1 MSVQFERSIPLFCC
15 HVICENHGPIRLTCL
30 SAGRNSCQMRP
41 DIMIG
46 QSAVTKRMAQDV
58 MEFTEYLD
66 LIERKLFSSFNIWR
80 DQPVDQEIFD
90 LYAEYHLR
98 NEKYIAT
105 KKAVI
110 YAIESNE
117 YCLIKRLAD
126 PSLHRFNDL
135 IDLIKA
141 SLTDMVKPDQDH
153 MSSIVTVV
161 FVLDTSAGPDVQA
174 MIEAVKRFKYH
185 KGFAFGLRGWADIRL
200 VLVSLEEGVLAT
212 NKKGKDV
219 KKVYQF

>member
-1 MSVQFERSIPLFCC
+1 
-15 HVICENHGPIRLTCL
+15 
-30 SAGRNSCQMRP
+30 
-41 DIMIG
+41 
-46 QSAVTKRMAQDV
+46 
-58 MEFTEYLD
+58 MEFSQYIE

-80 DQPVDQEIFD
+80 DHPVGQEIFD

-98 NEKYIAT
+98 NEKYIVV

-117 YCLIKRLAD
+117 YCLVKHLAD
-126 PSLHRFNDL
+126 PSLQRFNTLVDGIKDSVKDL
-135 IDLIKA
+135 
-141 SLTDMVKPDQDH
+141 VKPDQDH
-153 MSSIVTVV
+153 MSSIITIVG
-161 FVLDTSAGPDVQA
+161 VLDTSAGPDVHA